1 MIKIEN
7 KSPEEIAKIG
17 REIGKAFAA
26 EKDGIVKLLTEEQTI
41 KAFEIMTECFYRMG
55 ILYSTSEIGEG
66 YLAYWEKKTKPK
78 SISEYLHMIERFLC
92 ELPPKAVMSVAK
104 SGGAQYAKIF
114 KKEKNFIAVE
124 MVVVLREFQGKG
136 IMHKVLELPFTEA
149 RVKNIPCVL
158 DTDTPLKAKKYIK
171 CGMKMCG
178 KKRLKGGCSL
188 YTMVYRE

>member
-1 MIKIEN
+1 
-7 KSPEEIAKIG
+7 
-17 REIGKAFAA
+17 
-26 EKDGIVKLLTEEQTI
+26 
-41 KAFEIMTECFYRMG
+41 MTECFYRMG

-92 ELPPKAVMSVAK
+92 ELPPKAVMAVAK

-114 KKEKNFIAVE
+114 KKEKNYIAVE

-149 RVKNIPCVL
+149 RVK
-158 DTDTPLKAKKYIK
+158 KY
-171 CGMKMCG
+171 
-178 KKRLKGGCSL
+178 SL
-188 YTMVYRE
+188 CA

>member
-7 KSPEEIAKIG
+7 KSPEEIAEIG

-92 ELPPKAVMSVAK
+92 ELPPKAVMAVAK

-114 KKEKNFIAVE
+114 KKEKNYIAVE

-178 KKRLKGGCSL
+178 KKRLKGGGSL

>member
-1 MIKIEN
+1 MIKVEN

-41 KAFEIMTECFYRMG
+41 KAFEIMTEGFYRAG
-55 ILYSTSEIGEG
+55 VLYSISEIGEG

-78 SISEYLHMIERFLC
+78 AISAVLHMVKRFLC
-92 ELPPKAVMSVAK
+92 ELPFKTVISVAS
-104 SGGAQYAKIF
+104 SGSAEYAKIF
-114 KKEKNFIAVE
+114 KKEKNYIAVE

-136 IMHKVLELPFTEA
+136 FMHKVLELPFTEA
-149 RVKNIPCVL
+149 REKNIPCVL
-158 DTDTPLKAKKYIK
+158 DTDTPLKVKKYVK

-178 KKRLKGGCSL
+178 KKKLKSGVTL
-188 YTMVYRE
+188 YTMAYRG